1 MVYNRKLDLFIKRID
16 RWLIT
21 EKNKKLLKKYAFDL
35 KTDGLTDA
43 RIIKHLGHLKVFA
56 EYVNKDLDKVEK
68 EDIQS
73 FLTYIDNLKKEN
85 GENVSEWTKRDYRIA
100 LKKFYRWL
108 TGEQNP
114 EIIAWIKVKNIK
126 TNNLIPEDLLTKEDV
141 EKMINAALN
150 TRDKAMIALLWDA
163 GLRIGEL
170 GNMKIKD
177 VHFDNYGAFIIV
189 NGKTGKRRIRI
200 VESLP
205 YLMNWLEE
213 HPRKDNPEA
222 YLWVSYYKGNVKPMR
237 YEAMRKQIK
246 KAAEKAGIKKRI
258 HPHIFR
264 HSRATFLANHLTE
277 AQMCEYLGWVKGSKM
292 PQIYVHLSGRDV
304 DKAILKLHGIEIE
317 EEEDKP
323 KPKKCPRCR
332 LANPS
337 TARFCI
343 RCGAILDMETALE
356 LEVKENEMTKIFL
369 ENPELM
375 DKAIKLAQMLELI
388 EKIGWDKVKQLA
400 EQIGGK

>member
-1 MVYNRKLDLFIKRID
+1 MSDLRVV
-16 RWLIT
+16 
-21 EKNKKLLKKYAFDL
+21 KYQ
-35 KTDGLTDA
+35 
-43 RIIKHLGHLKVFA
+43 KHLKIFIREV
-56 EYVNKDLDKVEK
+56 EKPLDKVQK
-68 EDIQS
+68 EDIQI
-73 FLTYIDNLKKEN
+73 FLSKLEGKKKD
-85 GENVSEWTKRDYRIA
+85 WTIHDYKVA
-100 LKKFYRWL
+100 LKRFYRWFYGLPKGKDPEL
-108 TGEQNP
+108 TE
-114 EIIAWIKVKNIK
+114 WIKIK
-126 TNNLIPEDLLTKEDV
+126 KQKSSKLIPEELLTKEEV

-170 GNMKIKD
+170 GNIKIKH
-177 VHFDNYGAFIIV
+177 VVFDKYGAYIFV
-189 NGKTGKRRIRI
+189 QGKTGMRRVRI

-213 HPRKDNPEA
+213 HPQKDNPEA
-222 YLWVSYYKGNVKPMR
+222 YLWVSYVKGRVEPMR

-277 AQMCEYLGWVKGSKM
+277 AQMCEYLGWVKGSPM

-304 DKAILKLHGIEIE
+304 DKAILKLYGIEIE
-317 EEEDKP
+317 EEGDKP

-356 LEVKENEMTKIFL
+356 LEAKENEMTKIFL

-375 DKAIKLAQMLELI
+375 DKAVKLAQMLELI
-388 EKIGWDKVKQLA
+388 ERIGWDKVKQLA
-400 EQIGGK
+400 EHVGGK